1 MPKHTEDLEKALARI
16 RPVIVRYCRARIGR
30 RHRSFGIADA
40 VATQIF
46 KASLHA
52 VTISRKPL
60 LATVYGI
67 AVAMVDES
75 LVDST
80 ARVGT
85 DALVPWLLEELPWDQ
100 REILVLRVAVGLSAD
115 ETAEAMGYP
124 VATIRIAQSRALAR
138 MRAATQPQAV

>member
-1 MPKHTEDLEKALARI
+1 MPKRSDDLDQALNRI

-40 VATQIF
+40 VATQIL
-46 KASLHA
+46 KATLHA
-52 VTISRKPL
+52 VPISRKPL
-60 LATVYGI
+60 LALVYGI

-75 LVDST
+75 LVGST
-80 ARVGT
+80 ARVGA

-115 ETAEAMGYP
+115 ETAEAMGYTA
-124 VATIRIAQSRALAR
+124 ATVRVAQSRALAR

>member
-1 MPKHTEDLEKALARI
+1 MPKHTEDLDTALTRI

-40 VATQIF
+40 VAAQIL

-52 VTISRKPL
+52 MPISRKPL
-60 LATVYGI
+60 LALVYGI

-75 LVDST
+75 LVGST
-80 ARVGT
+80 ARVGA

-115 ETAEAMGYP
+115 ETAEAMGYTP
-124 VATIRIAQSRALAR
+124 ATVRIAQHRALAR

>member
-85 DALVPWLLEELPWDQ
+85 DA
-100 REILVLRVAVGLSAD
+100 
-115 ETAEAMGYP
+115 
-124 VATIRIAQSRALAR
+124 
-138 MRAATQPQAV
+138 